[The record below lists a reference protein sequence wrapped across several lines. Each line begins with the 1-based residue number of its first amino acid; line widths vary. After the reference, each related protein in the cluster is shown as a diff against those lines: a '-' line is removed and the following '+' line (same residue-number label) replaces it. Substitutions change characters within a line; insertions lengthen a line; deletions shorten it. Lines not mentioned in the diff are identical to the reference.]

1 MAKPLEES
9 NQVFPKDPMD
19 KKLLLASI
27 KKYKPE
33 GMKLGVEKVSKLYKT
48 SFGKWQMTVQVC
60 ITEDEVKTLQYEL
73 DDNAQYIL
81 VEDELGDE
89 KRKVKV
95 ADGHLAMATLFLNV
109 SVDEDVEE
117 ADEETEFKV
126 YPSSG
131 TYPLFKTALQE
142 SGDLPDDM
150 KKVAFVT
157 NAKEVIDALEGFEF
171 VGKVGKSN
179 GKFKFEYL
187 DVVK

>member
-1 MAKPLEES
+1 MAKPIEES
-9 NQVFPKDPMD
+9 SQVFPKDPMD

-33 GMKLGVEKVSKLYKT
+33 GMHLGVEKVSKLYKT

-60 ITEDEVKTLQYEL
+60 ITEEDIKTLQYEL
-73 DDNAQYIL
+73 DENAQYIL

-89 KRKVKV
+89 KKKVKV
-95 ADGHLAMATLFLNV
+95 ADGHLAMATLFMNV
-109 SVDEDVEE
+109 SVDEEIDE

-126 YPSSG
+126 YPTSG
-131 TYPLFKTALQE
+131 TYPLFKAALQE

-150 KKVAFVT
+150 KRVAFIT
-157 NAKEVIDALEGFEF
+157 NAGEVTEALEGFEF

-179 GKFKFEYL
+179 GKFKFEFL
-187 DVVK
+187 DVVQ